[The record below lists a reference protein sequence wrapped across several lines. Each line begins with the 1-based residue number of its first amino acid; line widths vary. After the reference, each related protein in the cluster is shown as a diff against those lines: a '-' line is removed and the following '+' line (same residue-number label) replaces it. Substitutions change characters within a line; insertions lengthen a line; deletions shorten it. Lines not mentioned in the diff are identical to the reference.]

1 MSETRKLAAI
11 VCSDVVGYSRL
22 AGADEDRVLAQLR
35 APLSDLI
42 DPTIRSPSQAHGRR
56 LDRRIPRRRRRRS
69 LRQRSSDRHSRTQR
83 RCAPECRPSDAYW
96 LSHQY
101 SSERP
106 GGGQR
111 CRPMGDGV
119 NIAASHFLIQAAS
132 SASAPPFRGAHPLR
146 TFGLL
151 INRWIFVAGDKWS
164 RGTRALRAVPCP
176 ALKRMIERCH
186 LRIAQQPG
194 NLA

>member
-22 AGADEDRVLAQLR
+22 AGADEDRVLAHLR

-56 LDRRIPRRRRRRS
+56 LDRRILRRRRRRS

-106 GGGQR
+106 GGGKR

-119 NIAASHFLIQAAS
+119 NIAAYTFLDPGRIVCV
-132 SASAPPFRGAHPLR
+132 G
-146 TFGLL
+146 
-151 INRWIFVAGDKWS
+151 VAGAAFS
-164 RGTRALRAVPCP
+164 RRTPAAIVRAINKPLDF
-176 ALKRMIERCH
+176 RC
-186 LRIAQQPG
+186 RR
-194 NLA
+194 